1 MRVNRIGIG
10 SEQLWNWRIIGRGYE
25 KKRTIDLTRRE
36 KDELTPE
43 NNRMRCEIRSKRNSR
58 A

>member
-25 KKRTIDLTRRE
+25 KKEQQTDE
-36 KDELTPE
+36 K
-43 NNRMRCEIRSKRNSR
+43 RKG
-58 A
+58 